1 MKDLKKKHSLLI
13 LLLLILAPYI
23 GISQTYSTPVQMPTQ
38 QNAIIVNEI
47 IEATHYKTYFVDYCL
62 NKINETA
69 FKEKWNEQKTMEITE
84 TINFRNF
91 RDAVY
96 NLFAFHDE
104 IELETLLKTYQK
116 DKIYQT
122 TNIMTTNKALNTNL
136 DIYARDIV
144 RGKYIMAK

>member
-1 MKDLKKKHSLLI
+1 MKNFKAFLFLI
-13 LLLLILAPYI
+13 LLITVP
-23 GISQTYSTPVQMPTQ
+23 SVSTCQTSSKIPMPTQ
-38 QNAIIVNEI
+38 QNAIIVNDI
-47 IEATHYKTYFVDYCL
+47 IEAANYKTFFVDYCL
-62 NKINETA
+62 NKVNETA
-69 FKEKWNEQKTMEITE
+69 NKEKWDEQKTKEITE

-104 IELETLLKTYQK
+104 VELETLLKTYQK
-116 DKIYQT
+116 DSIYQT

-144 RGKYIMAK
+144 KGKYIISK

>member
-1 MKDLKKKHSLLI
+1 MKKFTKCSLLI
-13 LLLLILAPYI
+13 LSILVFIPYI
-23 GISQTYSTPVQMPTQ
+23 GISQKYSTAVQMPTQ
-38 QNAIIVNEI
+38 QNAIIVNDI
-47 IEATHYKTYFVDYCL
+47 IEAAHYKTYFVDYCL

-69 FKEKWNEQKTMEITE
+69 SKEKWDEQKTIAITE

-104 IELETLLKTYQK
+104 IELETILKTYQK

-122 TNIMTTNKALNTNL
+122 TNIMTTNKALNINL

-144 RGKYIMAK
+144 KGKYISK

>member
-1 MKDLKKKHSLLI
+1 MKNFKKHSLLV
-13 LLLLILAPYI
+13 LLLLIFIPYT
-23 GISQTYSTPVQMPTQ
+23 GICQQHRTAVQMPTQ
-38 QNAIIVNEI
+38 QNTIIVNKI
-47 IEATHYKTYFVDYCL
+47 IEAARYKTYFVDYCL

-69 FKEKWNEQKTMEITE
+69 NKEKWNEQKTMEITE

-122 TNIMTTNKALNTNL
+122 TNIMTSNQALNTNL

-144 RGKYIMAK
+144 KGKYIIAK

>member
-1 MKDLKKKHSLLI
+1 MKNLKARSLLV
-13 LLLLILAPYI
+13 LLLLVFTPYI
-23 GISQTYSTPVQMPTQ
+23 GISQNSTPVQMPTQ
-38 QNAIIVNEI
+38 QNAIIVNQI
-47 IEATHYKTYFVDYCL
+47 IEAANYKTFFVDYCL

-69 FKEKWNEQKTMEITE
+69 NKEKWNEQKTKEITE

-116 DKIYQT
+116 DSVYQT
-122 TNIMTTNKALNTNL
+122 TNIMITNKALNTNL

-144 RGKYIMAK
+144 KGKYLMTK

>member
-1 MKDLKKKHSLLI
+1 MVI
-13 LLLLILAPYI
+13 TPYI
-23 GISQTYSTPVQMPTQ
+23 GISQNSTPVQMPTQ
-38 QNAIIVNEI
+38 QNAIIVNQI
-47 IEATHYKTYFVDYCL
+47 IEAANYKTFFVDYCL

-69 FKEKWNEQKTMEITE
+69 NKEKWNEQKTKEITE

-116 DKIYQT
+116 DSVYQT

-144 RGKYIMAK
+144 KGKYLMAK

>member
-1 MKDLKKKHSLLI
+1 MKNQKKRFHLI
-13 LLLLILAPYI
+13 LFLLVFIPYI
-23 GISQTYSTPVQMPTQ
+23 SFSQQYTNAVQMPTQ
-38 QNAIIVNEI
+38 QNAIIINEI
-47 IEATHYKTYFVDYCL
+47 VEAANYKTFFVDYCL

-69 FKEKWNEQKTMEITE
+69 SKEKWDEQKTIAITE

-104 IELETLLKTYQK
+104 VELETLLKKYQK

-122 TNIMTTNKALNTNL
+122 SNIMTTNKALNINL

-144 RGKYIMAK
+144 KGKYLLK

>member
-1 MKDLKKKHSLLI
+1 MKNFKAFLFLI
-13 LLLLILAPYI
+13 LLITVPSVSI
-23 GISQTYSTPVQMPTQ
+23 CQTSSKIPMPTQ
-38 QNAIIVNEI
+38 QNAIIVNDI
-47 IEATHYKTYFVDYCL
+47 IEATNYKTYFVDYCL

-69 FKEKWNEQKTMEITE
+69 NKEKWNEEKTMRITE

-116 DKIYQT
+116 DSVYQT

-144 RGKYIMAK
+144 KGKYIIAK